1 MIEQGILPA
10 LSSSV
15 LRQRNQ
21 IEKDEK
27 METATITAAE
37 QFARDYLLIVENDQ
51 STWNYIQEMKEEAGN
66 AYALAIFLQ
75 DEFEEGATELIDGA
89 KLSEVAQMLFRQM
102 LLQWGIEPWLIIA
115 RDLWE
120 RS

>member
-1 MIEQGILPA
+1 
-10 LSSSV
+10 
-15 LRQRNQ
+15 
-21 IEKDEK
+21 
-27 METATITAAE
+27 METTTRTAAE
-37 QFARDYLLIVENDQ
+37 QFAWDYLLIVENDQ
-51 STWNYIQEMKEEAGN
+51 SAWNYIQEMKEEAGN